1 MANKDEGQHTIM
13 VVDDAKDIRE
23 LLRITLN
30 LRGYKVVEAANGQ
43 EAVELALRECP
54 DLILMDLTMPVLDG
68 YGAARQ
74 IRDTA
79 EICEVPMVACSAC
92 TTLDHRAKALA
103 VGFNAYL
110 TKPFDFIQLSALLS
124 GFLVAA

>member
-1 MANKDEGQHTIM
+1 MAKKDEGQHTIM
-13 VVDDAKDIRE
+13 VVDDSEDIRE
-23 LLRITLN
+23 LLRTTLN
-30 LRGYKVVEAANGQ
+30 LSGYKVVEAANGE

-74 IRDTA
+74 IREAT
-79 EICEVPMVACSAC
+79 EICDVPIVACSAC

-124 GFLVAA
+124 GFLMAA